1 MLNAAM
7 IGLGWWG
14 KELVR
19 AQRDS
24 KLMRFSRGVTLEP
37 DTVRDFAKEMNFSIG
52 TSYEDVLADKSI
64 DAVVLATPH
73 TKHRQ
78 QVEAAAAAGKHVFC
92 EKPFALTVEDAKA
105 AIAACRKAGV
115 ALGVGHNRRLW
126 PSMVKLK
133 EVVSSKEFGTIMF
146 AEGNYSHDI
155 LANTPLDNWRS
166 APQETKAGG
175 MTGMGIH
182 LLDGFSFLIGPM
194 ARVSALST
202 KRILPFE
209 SGDTTQAMLQF
220 ANGATGTIATSLKTP
235 GFVWRLAVYGSE
247 MWAESL
253 SETKV
258 TICRKDGKPET
269 FDVPQANHIGANLE
283 FVCCGGAGEGQVPDR
298 RRRDRSHGRGAG
310 GGVRTRRNARAN
322 GAILRDVKMCHSAW
336 REREPESI
344 TTFVCEMIGCGYGS
358 GLALRRPECVESS

>member
-19 AQRDS
+19 AARGS
-24 KLMRFSRGVTLEP
+24 ALMRFTRGVTLEP
-37 DTVRDFAKEMNFSIG
+37 DTVRDFAAEMNIGIG

-73 TKHRQ
+73 TRHRA

-92 EKPFALTVEDAKA
+92 EKPFALNVDDAKA

-126 PSMVKLK
+126 PSIVKLK
-133 EVVSSKEFGTIMF
+133 QVVSSAEFGTVMF

-182 LLDGFSFLIGPM
+182 LLDAFSFLIGPM

-202 KRILPFE
+202 RRVLPFE
-209 SGDTTQAMLQF
+209 SRRHHAGDA
-220 ANGATGTIATSLKTP
+220 G
-235 GFVWRLAVYGSE
+235 
-247 MWAESL
+247 
-253 SETKV
+253 
-258 TICRKDGKPET
+258 
-269 FDVPQANHIGANLE
+269 VPQRRDRHDRDLAEDAGLRVALRGLRFRDVGGVALRDQGHAVPPRRQAGDVRGAADQSYRRE
-283 FVCCGGAGEGQVPDR
+283 PRFVRRGRARQGQVPDR
-298 RRRDRSHGRGAG
+298 RRRHRSHGRGA
-310 GGVRTRRNARAN
+310 R
-322 GAILRDVKMCHSAW
+322 
-336 REREPESI
+336 
-344 TTFVCEMIGCGYGS
+344 S
-358 GLALRRPECVESS
+358 GI

>member
-7 IGLGWWG
+7 VGLGWWG

-19 AQRDS
+19 SARTSQ
-24 KLMRFSRGVTLEP
+24 LMRFTHGVTLEP
-37 DTVRDFAKEMNFSIG
+37 DTVRDFAAEMKLGIG
-52 TSYEDVLADKSI
+52 TCYENVLADKAI
-64 DAVVLATPH
+64 DCVVLATPH
-73 TKHRQ
+73 TLHRA

-92 EKPFALTVEDAKA
+92 EKPFALNVGDAKA

-115 ALGVGHNRRLW
+115 ALGVGQNRRLW
-126 PSMVKLK
+126 PSIVKLK
-133 EVVSSKEFGTIMF
+133 EVVGAPEFGTVMF

-182 LLDGFSFLIGPM
+182 LLDAFSFLIGPM

-202 KRILPFE
+202 RRVLPFA

-220 ANGATGTIATSLKTP
+220 ANGATGTIATTLKTP
-235 GFVWRLAVYGSE
+235 GFVWRCAVFGSE

-258 TICRKDGKPET
+258 TICRRDGKPEA
-269 FDVPQANHIGANLE
+269 FDVPQTNHIGANLDS
-283 FVCCGGAGEGQVPDR
+283 FAAAALGQSKFQIDDAGIVHTVAALEAVFQ
-298 RRRDRSHGRGAG
+298 SAE
-310 GGVRTRRNARAN
+310 AN
-322 GAILRDVKMCHSAW
+322 GEWHIVKD
-336 REREPESI
+336 
-344 TTFVCEMIGCGYGS
+344 
-358 GLALRRPECVESS
+358 

>member
-1 MLNAAM
+1 MLNTAM

-14 KELVR
+14 RELVR
-19 AQRDS
+19 SARTSQ
-24 KLMRFSRGVTLEP
+24 LIRFTRGVTLEP
-37 DTVRDFAKEMNFSIG
+37 ETVRDFAKEMNLSIG

-105 AIAACRKAGV
+105 AIAACRKAGL

-126 PSMVKLK
+126 PSIVKLK
-133 EVVSSKEFGTIMF
+133 EVVGSKDFGTVMF

-155 LANTPLDNWRS
+155 LANTPLNNWRS
-166 APQETKAGG
+166 APEETKAGG

-182 LLDGFSFLIGPM
+182 LLDAFSFLVGPM

-202 KRILPFE
+202 GRILPFE
-209 SGDTTQAMLQF
+209 SGDTTQAMLAF
-220 ANGATGTIATSLKTP
+220 RNGATGTIATSLKTP

-258 TICRKDGKPET
+258 RICRNDGKPET
-269 FDVPQANHIGANLE
+269 FDVPQTNHIGTNLDS
-283 FVCCGGAGEGQVPDR
+283 FAAAALGIGKFQIDDAGIIHTVAALEAVFDSTER
-298 RRRDRSHGRGAG
+298 
-310 GGVRTRRNARAN
+310 N
-322 GAILRDVKMCHSAW
+322 GAWRDIA
-336 REREPESI
+336 
-344 TTFVCEMIGCGYGS
+344 
-358 GLALRRPECVESS
+358 